1 MMPFLLRTQ
10 YYAKALS
17 SPFGQKVK
25 AFYTTTS
32 KQVLDIHE
40 EARRIHETHKASAQG
55 STPSSTGVGTTNP
68 PVDPNIKSVSTTGV
82 DASTTGGAPKT
93 AEAPTVV

>member
-1 MMPFLLRTQ
+1 MLFLLRTQ

-40 EARRIHETHKASAQG
+40 EARRIAAEHKAAATPASAPAPAG
-55 STPSSTGVGTTNP
+55 
-68 PVDPNIKSVSTTGV
+68 PVDE
-82 DASTTGGAPKT
+82 AFGAEQK
-93 AEAPTVV
+93 APTVV